1 MGFWKV
7 LAGIGAGIGAVV
19 AAPVVLPALAA
30 TGAAAAAAAGTAAA
44 TVGATAAAAGATVA
58 TAAGTAAA
66 AVGTAATAAGAAAA
80 GAVGAAGTAIA
91 GTAVGS
97 AATAAMGTVGA
108 GIGAAAGA
116 LSSAPVI
123 GAAAGTVS
131 AMAGSSAGA
140 AALGT
145 VATTGV
151 IGAANGVSG
160 AVKLSEAKDIHD
172 EAMRKYNKKHKTF
185 EKREQE
191 VNDTLKELGTVK
203 APILSNYERFVEA
216 YSKIQNMPEDKTFN
230 TDVELLTIT
239 PEKLDHLKAVAISA
253 KALLSGGISSVAAGN
268 LIGLATSGS
277 LISGIATASTGTAI
291 SSLSGAAASNA
302 ILAALGGGTLQA
314 GGAGVAGGTI
324 AMGGL
329 AFAPMLMIGGIMLN
343 HKAKQAVENAEEN
356 LRQAENAVAKMQKIE
371 TEFDKLEKLRYCVK
385 EELQE
390 QFKAYDVLVGN
401 LEELVARCT
410 DGSQYSR
417 SDWNVV
423 EKAILSITFLCRL
436 CEQDLL
442 DQTKEDLVVLDQDT
456 YDQITAAKQVRDT
469 KLQYA

>member
-44 TVGATAAAAGATVA
+44 
-58 TAAGTAAA
+58 

-80 GAVGAAGTAIA
+80 GAVGAAGTALA

-131 AMAGSSAGA
+131 AMAGSTAGA

-172 EAMRKYNKKHKTF
+172 EAMRKYNQKHKAF

-191 VNDTLKELGTVK
+191 VNNVLKELGEVK
-203 APILSNYERFVEA
+203 APILSSYERFVTA
-216 YSKIQNMPEDKTFN
+216 YSKIQNKPKDKEFN
-230 TDVELLTIT
+230 TDVEQISIT
-239 PEKLDHLKAVAISA
+239 PERLDHLKAVAISA
-253 KALLSGGISSVAAGN
+253 KALLSGGIGSVTAGN

-371 TEFDKLEKLRYCVK
+371 IEFDKLEKLSCCVK
-385 EELQE
+385 TELQE
-390 QFKAYDVLVGN
+390 QFKVYDVLVGK
-401 LEELVARCT
+401 LERLVARCT
-410 DGSQYSR
+410 DGRQYSKE
-417 SDWNVV
+417 DWKIV
-423 EKAILSITFLCRL
+423 EKSVLSITWLCHL
-436 CEQDLL
+436 SEQDLV
-442 DQTKEDLVVLDQDT
+442 DKTKEDLAVLDRDT
-456 YDQITAAKQVRDT
+456 YDKIAVAKQVRDT

>member
-203 APILSNYERFVEA
+203 APILSHYERFVEA

-314 GGAGVAGGTI
+314 GGAGGTI

-371 TEFDKLEKLRYCVK
+371 TEFDKLEKLSYCVK
-385 EELQE
+385 EELRE

>member
-1 MGFWKV
+1 MGFWKA
-7 LAGIGAGIGAVV
+7 LAGIGAGIGAVI

-30 TGAAAAAAAGTAAA
+30 TGVAAAAAAGTAAA
-44 TVGATAAAAGATVA
+44 AAGATAAAAGTAVA
-58 TAAGTAAA
+58 T

-108 GIGAAAGA
+108 GVGAAAGA

-131 AMAGSSAGA
+131 AMAGSTAGA

-172 EAMRKYNKKHKTF
+172 EAMRKYNEKHKEF

-191 VNDTLKELGTVK
+191 VNSALKELGEVK
-203 APILSNYERFVEA
+203 APILSSYERFVTA
-216 YSKIQNMPEDKTFN
+216 YSKIHNKPKDKKFDI
-230 TDVELLTIT
+230 DVNLLSIT
-239 PEKLDHLKAVAISA
+239 PEKLDHLKAVAIGA
-253 KALLSGGISSVAAGN
+253 KALLSGGIGSVAAGN
-268 LIGLATSGS
+268 LIGLATSGG

-329 AFAPMLMIGGIMLN
+329 AFAPMLMVGGIMLN

-356 LRQAENAVAKMQKIE
+356 LRQAEIAVEKMQKIE
-371 TEFDKLEKLRYCVK
+371 IEFDKLEKLSYCVK
-385 EELQE
+385 AELQE
-390 QFKAYDVLVGN
+390 QFKVYNTLVGE
-401 LEELVARCT
+401 LEKLVARCT
-410 DGSQYSR
+410 DALQYSKG
-417 SDWNVV
+417 DWKIV
-423 EKAILSITFLCRL
+423 EKSILSITWLGHL
-436 CEQDLL
+436 SEQDLL
-442 DQTKEDLVVLDQDT
+442 DKTKEDLVVLDHDT
-456 YDQITAAKQVRDT
+456 YDIISAAKQVRDT
-469 KLQYA
+469 KLQCA